1 MATITKRTNKN
12 GSVSYRVEVRI
23 HTGKDVAARRS
34 KTFSSHKEATAW
46 AKRTEGALTLQSG
59 AVEDMPVA
67 ELIRRYLARRAE
79 LKPPGRTI
87 IKVLESMTKR
97 QRFQASYQNVSV
109 KWLLDFASERRG
121 EGAGPS
127 TFLIDF
133 GALAGVFRDAK
144 GLLGLVVDDAVFRE
158 ARVMLVQLGLI
169 AKPARRSRRPEGN
182 ELDRLLAAFRIRE
195 QHHSSLLPMA
205 DMTEFLVYSCM
216 RLGEMTGLRWADVD
230 SKRKTVM
237 VRNRKHPTAK
247 MGNDDE
253 VALLGPAWEILQ
265 RQPRLSDRVFPFRS
279 RSVSAAFQRTVA
291 QLGIVDLRLH
301 DLRRH
306 GISRLLELGF
316 SPSEVSMLSGHQD
329 LSVFHRHYTKISVEH
344 LHAKLDSVRK
354 SENS

>member
-1 MATITKRTNKN
+1 MATITKRTNKD

-59 AVEDMPVA
+59 AVEDMSVA
-67 ELIRRYLARRAE
+67 ELISRYLKRRGE

-87 IKVLESMTKR
+87 IKVLESMSRR
-97 QRFQASYQNVSV
+97 QRFQVSYQTVSV
-109 KWLLDFASERRG
+109 KWLLDFASERKG

-144 GLLGLVVDDAVFRE
+144 GLLGLAVDDAVFRE

-205 DMTEFLVYSCM
+205 DMTEFLVYSCL
-216 RLGEMTGLRWADVD
+216 RLGEMTGLRWVDVD
-230 SKRKTVM
+230 SKKI
-237 VRNRKHPTAK
+237 
-247 MGNDDE
+247 GNDDE

-306 GISRLLELGF
+306 GISRLLEMGF

-344 LHAKLDSVRK
+344 LHSKYQSK
-354 SENS
+354 